1 MDAEERARLWDRG
14 GGLQDVRDLLDA
26 LDTAEGRAKAAE
38 AVCEALDAW
47 YHTGF
52 SRELAAITFL
62 DRWGDWLELRAALA
76 ATATKG
82 E

>member
-26 LDTAEGRAKAAE
+26 TAERRAKASE

-47 YHTGF
+47 YHTRSGF